1 MKQWKEN
8 SLEPDRFALC
18 VLLITHT
25 VNWVADRRVKC
36 VHVYILCLP
45 GHLGPALHMCTHC
58 LPGRL
63 GPASSMCTPCLP
75 GVWVQLR
82 AVLCIHRVSRGCS
95 PTQADLGLTLCPV
108 CPHAPVPLEQAHI
121 FSTSTLAALSR
132 LWACCAASELG
143 WVAERKIGKDYT
155 FRVNFCSQCSAQ

>member
-1 MKQWKEN
+1 MCTPCLPGRLGPA
-8 SLEPDRFALC
+8 SHMCTP
-18 VLLITHT
+18 
-25 VNWVADRRVKC
+25 
-36 VHVYILCLP
+36 CLP
-45 GHLGPALHMCTHC
+45 GHLGPALHMCTPC

-82 AVLCIHRVSRGCS
+82 AVLCIHHVSRGCS

-155 FRVNFCSQCSAQ
+155 FWVNFCSQCSAQ